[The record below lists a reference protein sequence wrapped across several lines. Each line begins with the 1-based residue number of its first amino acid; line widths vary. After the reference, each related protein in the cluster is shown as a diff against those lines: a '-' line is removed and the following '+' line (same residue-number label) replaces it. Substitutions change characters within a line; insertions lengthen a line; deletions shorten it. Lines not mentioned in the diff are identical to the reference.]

1 VGHFHLYFWLQNA
14 VGRQCGIS
22 PEFPTGNGRV
32 DLHLRCM
39 DRQAVIEVKSFKSY
53 GELEYSKEQAVKY
66 AKRLGFLTTTL
77 AVFVP
82 VEDEETLAKLS
93 GEQTIDGV
101 RLYGVAIGW
110 V

>member
-1 VGHFHLYFWLQNA
+1 VFWPPRFIFRPNDNI
-14 VGRQCGIS
+14 C
-22 PEFPTGNGRV
+22 
-32 DLHLRCM
+32 
-39 DRQAVIEVKSFKSY
+39 
-53 GELEYSKEQAVKY
+53 KEQAVKY

-101 RLYGVAIGW
+101 RLYVAAIGW